1 MRIFGLPHAP
11 ENASILEHDLAFI
24 TSHFWPLF
32 SVLLKMVTWF
42 ALLLPHWF
50 WIDNECNFRIKSIKF
65 NESFL
70 GRPFLQAFFKAF
82 TSQKFSCYNQFW
94 TWLWTIRKSKI
105 KLVNFRIVDWQLFLN
120 CWVSLCTRLIIF
132 RQIKKLF
139 RFRIFS
145 FQKFSVFLLFE

>member
-1 MRIFGLPHAP
+1 MRIFRLPHAS

-24 TSHFWPLF
+24 TSHFWSLF

-42 ALLLPHWF
+42 ALLLTHWF

-65 NESFL
+65 NEVFWEGL
-70 GRPFLQAFFKAF
+70 FFRPFSMPLCLKNSFVK
-82 TSQKFSCYNQFW
+82 SSQFW
-94 TWLWTIRKSKI
+94 TWLWIESKI

-120 CWVSLCTRLIIF
+120 CWVSLCARLIIF

-139 RFRIFS
+139 RFRILS